1 MFLPLLEKLI
11 MMKTCRFNTL
21 VATSK
26 IREFF
31 FSFFFP
37 FLSWSI
43 SSLFMTCLDMLHGH
57 FIHLVFSVDLQIQ
70 NCLELHKI

>member
-31 FSFFFP
+31 IVFSFS

-57 FIHLVFSVDLQIQ
+57 FIHSIFFVDLQIQ
-70 NCLELHKI
+70 NCLVLHKI

>member
-21 VATSK
+21 VATAK

-31 FSFFFP
+31 FSFFSFS
-37 FLSWSI
+37 FLSWTI

-57 FIHLVFSVDLQIQ
+57 FIHSIFSIDLHI
-70 NCLELHKI
+70 